1 MQYDNNMRGVLFRND
16 RKEKE
21 THPDYKGSCEIDNV
35 EMWVSAWIKD
45 GKNGK
50 FMSLSFT
57 KKEQAHNNGMS
68 QAKQAIKGDRQVN
81 VVESYNVPEDFE
93 DDLPF

>member
-1 MQYDNNMRGVLFRND
+1 MAYETKPNSGSLFKND

-21 THPDYKGSCEIDNV
+21 THPDYKGQALIGGV
-35 EMWVSAWIKD
+35 EMWVSAWIKE

-57 KKEQAHNNGMS
+57 EKVSNSPLVQQAEPRR
-68 QAKQAIKGDRQVN
+68 QAIARAAA
-81 VVESYNVPEDFE
+81 
-93 DDLPF
+93 DDDTDCPF